1 MGQLASFLD
10 QPNTFFVPAF
20 WAVRT
25 PVIFSLYGGF
35 MVVLKIV
42 WAGGFMVVLKIVWA
56 DLTPFSLGAQR
67 SAGTTRS

>member
-1 MGQLASFLD
+1 
-10 QPNTFFVPAF
+10 
-20 WAVRT
+20 
-25 PVIFSLYGGF
+25 